1 MHGHLTVYQVVN
13 GLWTINVTV
22 PVLIWYVF
30 DISGRFGCPL
40 LPCHPFRITLHYRL
54 RLSGIRC
61 GTDRSGQLAIRLQSC
76 ARMSHYVLSIMLME
90 FLPGV
95 FYLRHS
101 EVTGYAKFRS
111 LKVAVAHPDG
121 VTHKLSLLVMAEH
134 DGITL
139 VLHLV
144 AVALPRELVKLT
156 ERSFAS
162 IVYLVSVSV
171 AYILWQFPSAALV
184 DDVRCGMPDSLSTW
198 SDATYW
204 LCARLVC
211 ASFGLPW

>member
-1 MHGHLTVYQVVN
+1 
-13 GLWTINVTV
+13 
-22 PVLIWYVF
+22 
-30 DISGRFGCPL
+30 
-40 LPCHPFRITLHYRL
+40 
-54 RLSGIRC
+54 
-61 GTDRSGQLAIRLQSC
+61 
-76 ARMSHYVLSIMLME
+76 MSHYVLSIMLME

-184 DDVRCGMPDSLSTW
+184 DDVSGHPSTL
-198 SDATYW
+198 TN
-204 LCARLVC
+204 LVVVVHMTVHVHTVHHDMQMWN
-211 ASFGLPW
+211 A